1 MRASDTQCTKTF
13 LAMGNEAKILLQLL
27 LIMIIIKTRYSR
39 IIKNKWILS
48 PFFEMSRNNVLNLL
62 SFREGNYPYP
72 REYVTKISKIFNVL
86 KLL

>member
-1 MRASDTQCTKTF
+1 MRASDTQRTKTF

-48 PFFEMSRNNVLNLL
+48 PFFEMSRNNVFNLL